1 MSKKTS
7 SPESPLVELR
17 VRAQTRLDGGASV
30 QGSATSAAS
39 AHRVL
44 HDLALSPRTA
54 ADALALLHELQVH
67 QVELDLQAEDLR
79 LASAELESALDRRIQ
94 LHEHAPVGLLI
105 IDGQTAVIEVN
116 LAGVQQLGRP
126 REAILGQRLDQLLP
140 QETAAALLA
149 LLSGVGPDGHASRT
163 ILELPGQ
170 SGAPRRLH
178 ASATADPVGGQ
189 FLLAL
194 TDLISGA

>member
-1 MSKKTS
+1 MSKKIL

-79 LASAELESALDRRIQ
+79 LASAELESALARRIQ
-94 LHEHAPVGLLI
+94 LQEHAPVGLLI
-105 IDGQTAVIEVN
+105 LDAQTGLIEVN
-116 LAGVQQLGRP
+116 LAGEQHLNMP
-126 REAILGQRLDQLLP
+126 RESILGQRLDRLLTP
-140 QETAAALLA
+140 ETAPALRALLMDA
-149 LLSGVGPDGHASRT
+149 GENGRTART
-163 ILELPGQ
+163 ILEM
-170 SGAPRRLH
+170 STRNGAPRRLH
-178 ASATADPVGGQ
+178 ASATVDPAGGQ